1 MSLRHV
7 TYLDAEAVALDSAAD
22 VALQMD
28 EEAFRGFYERTSRM
42 LWAYLER
49 MTGDRHAADDLL
61 QDAYYRFLRSGATLE
76 SEAHRRHYLFR
87 IATNLARDRFRRARH
102 VPPHTSHDENAPVAT
117 RGERLD
123 VAANRRLDLTR
134 AMARLRSRD
143 RAMLWL
149 AYAQGA
155 SHEEIADV
163 VGIGRTSV
171 KTMLHR
177 ARARL
182 AAFLSPPAERQEQ
195 SKDGRR

>member
-1 MSLRHV
+1 MRDLTITEIERLR
-7 TYLDAEAVALDSAAD
+7 AEESDRAVPLE
-22 VALQMD
+22 MD
-28 EEAFRGFYERTSRM
+28 EEAFRGFYDRTARM

-87 IATNLARDRFRRARH
+87 IATNLARDRFRRARV
-102 VPPHTSHDENAPVAT
+102 VPPHASHDENAPAASSA
-117 RGERLD
+117 ERVD
-123 VAANRRLDLTR
+123 VAANRRLDLNR
-134 AMARLRSRD
+134 AMAKLRSRD

-155 SHEEIADV
+155 SHEEIAEV
-163 VGIGRTSV
+163 VGIGRNSV

-182 AAFLSPPAERQEQ
+182 AAFLGPKE
-195 SKDGRR
+195 GRS

>member
-1 MSLRHV
+1 
-7 TYLDAEAVALDSAAD
+7 
-22 VALQMD
+22 
-28 EEAFRGFYERTSRM
+28 M

-87 IATNLARDRFRRARH
+87 IATNLARDRFRRARV
-102 VPPHTSHDENAPVAT
+102 VPPHASHDENAPAASSA
-117 RGERLD
+117 ERVD
-123 VAANRRLDLTR
+123 VAANRRLDLNR
-134 AMARLRSRD
+134 AMAKLRSRD

-155 SHEEIADV
+155 SHEEIAEV
-163 VGIGRTSV
+163 VGIGRNSV

-182 AAFLSPPAERQEQ
+182 AAFLGPKE
-195 SKDGRR
+195 GRS

>member
-7 TYLDAEAVALDSAAD
+7 TYLDADAVALETTAD

-42 LWAYLER
+42 LWVYLER

-61 QDAYYRFLRSGATLE
+61 QDVYYRFLRSGATLE
-76 SEAHRRHYLFR
+76 NEAHRRHYLFR

-102 VPPHTSHDENAPVAT
+102 VPPHASHDESAPVAT
-117 RGERLD
+117 PGDRVD
-123 VAANRRLDLTR
+123 VAANRRMDLTR

-155 SHEEIADV
+155 SHKEIAEV
-163 VGIGRTSV
+163 VGVGTGSV
-171 KTMLHR
+171 KPLLFR
-177 ARARL
+177 ARKRL
-182 AAFLSPPAERQEQ
+182 AGLL
-195 SKDGRR
+195 GRGATTEAR